1 MRRILPVLILFVIA
15 RTSYGQISTLEKGN
29 KFLWD
34 GNYLAA
40 EEVFTRALRSD
51 SNNVEYQSQLAFSLI
66 FQHLHE
72 DAQEYIDKV
81 LLKDPKNGKVIFYG
95 GLNSFMNSRG
105 DLRTAI
111 NYFERATRLF
121 DIENESNQY
130 FTSTLYIAKSYRE
143 LLKKDGLS
151 FDEISTM
158 IERYTSF
165 VWFNPK
171 HEEIEEISKFLV
183 QIKEKR
189 PLYSSYVKKW
199 KYPV

>member
-15 RTSYGQISTLEKGN
+15 GTSYGQTTLEKGN

-40 EEVFTRALRSD
+40 EEVFTRALRLD

-72 DAQEYIDKV
+72 DAQEYIDKI
-81 LLKDPKNGKVIFYG
+81 LLKDPKNGKVVFYG
-95 GLNSFMNSRG
+95 GLNSFMNGSG

-111 NYFERATRLF
+111 KYFERAQGLF
-121 DIENESNQY
+121 DMEKETNQY
-130 FTSTLYIAKSYRE
+130 FTSTLYIGKSYRE

-151 FDEISTM
+151 FDEISRM
-158 IERYTSF
+158 VERYSVF
-165 VWFNPK
+165 VRFNPK
-171 HEEIEEISKFLV
+171 HEEAEEISKFLLQV
-183 QIKEKR
+183 KERR
-189 PLYSSYVKKW
+189 PLYSSYVRKW